1 MADCLSVTHDR
12 RAVLE
17 SIAYGDDAG
26 VRAADRLRAIE
37 MLRELDA
44 AEPDHQAP
52 SELAELRDA
61 ELDRYLDA
69 LLAEEIAAD
78 VLGPGE
84 RWPTL
89 AAALRVEIE
98 RRADERVRQ
107 AVARDVERR
116 GEPPVATAAVPPTTT
131 TRGGAAPDI
140 AAAPQSTARPT
151 RFGPPLKQPSRV
163 VTTRAR

>member
-1 MADCLSVTHDR
+1 MTAHDG

-17 SIAYGDDAG
+17 AVAFGDDPS

-37 MLRELDA
+37 ILRELDA
-44 AEPDHQAP
+44 TEPDHQAP
-52 SELAELRDA
+52 SSELAELRDA

-89 AAALRVEIE
+89 AAALRLEIE

-116 GEPPVATAAVPPTTT
+116 AEPPVATAAEPPTTT

-140 AAAPQSTARPT
+140 AAGPESTARPT

-163 VTTRAR
+163 VTTHAR